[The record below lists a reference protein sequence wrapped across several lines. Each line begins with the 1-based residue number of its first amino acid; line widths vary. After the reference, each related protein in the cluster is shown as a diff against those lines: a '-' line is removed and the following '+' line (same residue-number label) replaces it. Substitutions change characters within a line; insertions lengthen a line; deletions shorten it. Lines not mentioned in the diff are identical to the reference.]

1 MDFKPLLY
9 TTTIRNPERYKD
21 FMHLLYKYEG
31 QILTNDLITNFE
43 RDAFKIGLYRP
54 MQQTDS
60 VRAKWRTAKKGE
72 LCEIALTDKETLDI
86 ARLNDS
92 RINPAIKGHKE
103 AGFDYGWPSRFDTQ
117 FKLMKRFG
125 FVYYEMGKPIR
136 FSEIGKYMAQ
146 IVSITI
152 QDEYVSREIV
162 HPEYE
167 QMAFLQSMV
176 KEQRCNPFI
185 QEANDNVPLILLLQ
199 TIQYIN
205 ADTRFN
211 NCGISKKELPLV
223 IFWKDNDAKALYER
237 IVKLREE
244 YGYNPSD
251 EVIEDICTNEILGG
265 FKKFKLDSIMQEYP
279 DDFIR
284 KMRLTG
290 LISLRGAGRFIDIN
304 HLEDTKIEYVLNT
317 YKSYKKFT
325 DPELYFNYVS
335 AIDSNLFSLEAKA
348 VGKTQTS
355 EFIGQW
361 ADHYKWDKIKDELQ
375 ILSKRASSS
384 DPVLKFI
391 PAPARLEFLTAIAIK
406 AKYPDTVV
414 VPNYSIDDTGLPTS
428 TAGGNKGDIEC
439 FEDINAYLVEVTMAE
454 GRTQTMMEVWP
465 IERHLEEFK
474 TRTSESSQ
482 CVFVAPS
489 IFHDTMRQ
497 IKFVKTDAGHYIRP
511 YNIPDFINYLET
523 NPKLYEVAY

>member
-1 MDFKPLLY
+1 MDYKPLLY
-9 TTTIRNPERYKD
+9 TTTVRNPERYKD

-31 QILTNDLITNFE
+31 QILTDELITNFE

-54 MQQTDS
+54 MQQTES
-60 VRAKWRTAKKGE
+60 VRAKWKTAKQGE
-72 LCEIALTDKETLDI
+72 LCEIALTDEETLDI

-92 RINPAIKGHKE
+92 RINPNIKGHKE

-125 FVYYEMGKPIR
+125 FVYYEMGKPIS
-136 FSEIGKYMAQ
+136 FSETGKYMAN
-146 IVSITI
+146 IVNISIT
-152 QDEYVSREIV
+152 DEYVSRELV

-185 QEANDNVPLILLLQ
+185 KEANDNIPLILLLQ
-199 TIQYIN
+199 TIQFLN
-205 ADTRFN
+205 ADPRYN

-223 IFWKDNDAKALYER
+223 IFWKDNNAKALYER
-237 IVKLREE
+237 IIQLRTD

-251 EVIEDICTNEILGG
+251 EVIQDICTNEILGG
-265 FKKFKLDSIMQEYP
+265 FKKFKLKSIMQEYP
-279 DDFIR
+279 DDFVR

-290 LISLRGAGRFIDIN
+290 LISLRGAGRFVDIN
-304 HLEDTKIEYVLNT
+304 HLEDAKIDYVLKT
-317 YKSYKKFT
+317 YSSYKKYT
-325 DPELYFNYVS
+325 DPKSYFNYVS
-335 AIDSNLFSLEAKA
+335 QIDPNLFSIKTKTIA
-348 VGKTQTS
+348 KTQSSDFVEQWS
-355 EFIGQW
+355 E
-361 ADHYKWDKIKDELQ
+361 HYKWDKIKEELT
-375 ILSKRASSS
+375 ILSRRSSSS

-406 AKYPDTVV
+406 AKCPDTVV
-414 VPNYSIDDTGLPTS
+414 IPNYSTDDTGLPTS

-474 TRTSESSQ
+474 SRTSASSQ

-489 IFHDTMRQ
+489 ICHDTLRQ
-497 IKFVKTDAGHYIRP
+497 IKFVKVDAGHYIRP
-511 YNIPDFINYLET
+511 YNIPDFISYLET
-523 NPKLYEVAY
+523 TPPFST